1 VRACGCVPDT
11 IVATITAG
19 RRPGS
24 LHDSD
29 FYGRGGRQAQ
39 LATQK
44 MTALEGKA
52 PADSG
57 VVRTLF
63 PSHPT
68 RHKHLSPCFE
78 IFTFPFATA
87 GAQAR
92 R

>member
-1 VRACGCVPDT
+1 MSVASCRLDCRRSRFSSAACGLSPWSIDVRACGCVPDT

-52 PADSG
+52 PAD
-57 VVRTLF
+57 L
-63 PSHPT
+63 
-68 RHKHLSPCFE
+68 E
-78 IFTFPFATA
+78 
-87 GAQAR
+87 
-92 R
+92 

>member
-1 VRACGCVPDT
+1 MRACGCVPDT

-29 FYGRGGRQAQ
+29 LYGRGGRQAQ

-52 PADSG
+52 PAD
-57 VVRTLF
+57 L
-63 PSHPT
+63 
-68 RHKHLSPCFE
+68 E
-78 IFTFPFATA
+78 
-87 GAQAR
+87 
-92 R
+92 